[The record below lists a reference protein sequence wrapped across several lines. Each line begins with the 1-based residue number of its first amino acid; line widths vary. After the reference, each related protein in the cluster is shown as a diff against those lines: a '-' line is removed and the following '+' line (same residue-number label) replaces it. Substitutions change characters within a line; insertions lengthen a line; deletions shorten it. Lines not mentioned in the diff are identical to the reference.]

1 MASKSDMRV
10 CVSVGKQISRLFSV
24 KERGNGDLVINMRS
38 AEFYREAGNIMSDE
52 DQKITNQKYSVHC
65 SRNSKEQINAIVH
78 RIKFSNG
85 KEIIT
90 SNYTKALKQTNKYAA
105 IYAARA
111 PDLSIEKYSVNPDE
125 RKHLS
130 LASFETKM
138 GTLYY
143 MISVCNHES
152 EIVSDGNDYLVKYIP
167 FTHFKLA
174 IIWSFSPI
182 PSHSSG
188 LKSHFMTI
196 PSENLKSD
204 DVQLMKRINEGY
216 SASEIAQV
224 FRDVRYTQHQEL
236 HSILKKSMPDI
247 ESETLN
253 VLFSLPFTSKARL
266 S

>member
-24 KERGNGDLVINMRS
+24 KERENGDLVINMRS
-38 AEFYREAGNIMSDE
+38 AEFYREAGNILSDE
-52 DQKITNQKYSVHC
+52 DPKITNQKYSVHC
-65 SRNSKEQINAIVH
+65 SKNSKEQINAIVH

-85 KEIIT
+85 KETST

-111 PDLSIEKYSVNPDE
+111 PDLSIEKYRVNPDE
-125 RKHLS
+125 RKHLLIS
-130 LASFETKM
+130 SFESKM

-152 EIVSDGNDYLVKYIP
+152 EMVAEGNDYLVKYIP

-188 LKSHFMTI
+188 VKSHFMTI
-196 PSENLKSD
+196 PPEKLKPD
-204 DVQLMKRINEGY
+204 DVRLMERISEGY
-216 SASEIAQV
+216 SALEIVQM
-224 FRDVRYTQHQEL
+224 FRDVRYTQHQER
-236 HSILKKSMPDI
+236 HSILKKWMPEI
-247 ESETLN
+247 ESETLD
-253 VLFSLPFTSKARL
+253 VLFSLPFTSKARV